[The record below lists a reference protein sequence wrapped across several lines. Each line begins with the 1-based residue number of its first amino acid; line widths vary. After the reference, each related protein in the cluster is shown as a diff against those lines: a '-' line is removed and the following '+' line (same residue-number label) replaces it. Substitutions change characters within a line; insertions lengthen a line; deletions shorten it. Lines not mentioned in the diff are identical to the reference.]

1 MKYEKF
7 QIGDTLE
14 ISNLRSNGADISGL
28 FLVKQIMKYDKDI
41 WITLESGK
49 CVLQIKNEHLLECVK

>member
-14 ISNLRSNGADISGL
+14 IKNFRSNGADISGS